1 MEVQGITHV
10 DESEQSKQNTSD
22 SKQETINKMLKT
34 VEQLNHPERMKI
46 LRYLSEL
53 EIKITEQADGARIN
67 LDNMSEIQIEWLNE
81 YIQSLTN
88 LDPLF
93 KIE

>member
-1 MEVQGITHV
+1 M
-10 DESEQSKQNTSD
+10 SD

-53 EIKITEQADGARIN
+53 EIKITEQADGCRIN
-67 LDNMSEIQIEWLNE
+67 LTNMSEMQIEWLNQ
-81 YIQSLTN
+81 YIQTLTTI
-88 LDPLF
+88 DPIH